1 MRAIGNETRSNIINI
16 AIILGVLSLIII
28 LLALFF
34 NFFSFSLVLGLF
46 LGDIVSFFNFLG
58 LTISAYKA
66 VQKPEPIARRY
77 MRRSY
82 VIRYFIFGLVFVLI
96 LQCKI
101 ICSWAFFVP
110 MLGPKLYFVLI
121 YNVIN
126 RKGGR

>member
-1 MRAIGNETRSNIINI
+1 MRTIGNETRSNIINI

-77 MRRSY
+77 MRRGY
-82 VIRYFIFGLVFVLI
+82 VIRYFIFGLIFMLI